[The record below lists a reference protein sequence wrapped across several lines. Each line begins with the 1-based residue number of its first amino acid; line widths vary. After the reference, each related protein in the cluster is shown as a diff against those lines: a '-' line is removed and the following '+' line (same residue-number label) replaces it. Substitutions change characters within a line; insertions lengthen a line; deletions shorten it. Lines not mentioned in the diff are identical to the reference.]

1 MSEQFII
8 SLIVGFTVPIVFA
21 GAGMIVSAHVA
32 ERAHDRRFIYMG
44 PAICASIPALILV
57 LALGPEAMGGVAG
70 ALIVCSL
77 VWRAYCAERK
87 RGEKRS
93 GIP

>member
-1 MSEQFII
+1 
-8 SLIVGFTVPIVFA
+8 
-21 GAGMIVSAHVA
+21 MIVSAHVA
-32 ERAHDRRFIYMG
+32 ERTHDRRFIYAR
-44 PAICASIPALILV
+44 PAICASLPALILV
-57 LALGPEAMGGVAG
+57 LALGANAMGGVIG

-93 GIP
+93 DADRSAGQGNDRALGRLRQ